1 VLAEANARGVPTMS
15 FNLDGPNE
23 IIIPDEN
30 GYLVYGRSMEEF
42 VVMTSK
48 ILNKSFNK
56 QLIQKTAFRFSER
69 SLIDFIINDKKL
81 KALFCS

>member
-1 VLAEANARGVPTMS
+1 MS